1 MVGIE
6 YAVSVAQPPKL
17 FIIQKR
23 HRHSPTDVELLGSFY
38 ILDGTIYMSPDL
50 HSILST
56 RLTTSMSYLKD
67 AMDLGH
73 RWLQYNPN
81 EKAYKVIQNDD
92 RMDGQYTEER
102 DEVEDPAQLQL
113 QDQAALAFHAILA
126 KKQAQNKT

>member
-73 RWLQYNPN
+73 RWLQYHPN
-81 EKAYKVIQNDD
+81 EKAYKVIQND
-92 RMDGQYTEER
+92 RMDGQFTEVR
-102 DEVEDPAQLQL
+102 NGVDDPAHLQL
-113 QDQAALAFHAILA
+113 QDQTALAFHAILA
-126 KKQAQNKT
+126 KRQNLNKT